1 MDRIIY
7 TANITTNIKLFTVY
21 VGGNLMNS
29 ETISKFHRFGKVGK
43 IVITVLMVIA
53 IFGTLASCVA
63 TIFVTTLPKDALKVR
78 VTNHA
83 EFRINNEKFDSIWK
97 MLGKNFT
104 YAGDKSPEDI
114 LSDENSKIT
123 PPENQEFEAELKFFD
138 QSYSSAKIHSEGN
151 TKVMEAKSSTFE
163 YRSSD
168 LVVVLIFL
176 TLFVASVAAALFMLK
191 RLFVVLTSCESPFCE
206 ELVKKMKAFAVS
218 LLPVALFASIGQTL
232 STAFLSGGRDTGISI
247 QWGVLIAF
255 AVIMCLV
262 TVFKYGVQLQKESDE
277 TL

>member
-1 MDRIIY
+1 
-7 TANITTNIKLFTVY
+7 
-21 VGGNLMNS
+21 MNS

-83 EFRINNEKFDSIWK
+83 EFRINNEKLDFIWSNIR
-97 MLGKNFT
+97 KNFT
-104 YAGDKSPEDI
+104 YSGENI

-123 PPENQEFEAELKFFD
+123 PPENQEFEAELEFFD

-151 TKVMEAKSSTFE
+151 TKVIEAKSSTFE

-176 TLFVASVAAALFMLK
+176 TLFVASVVAALFMLK

-218 LLPVALFASIGQTL
+218 LLPVALFASIGETL
-232 STAFLSGGRDTGISI
+232 STTFLSGGRDTRISI